1 MRLYVLNETWVVGC
15 NFGKPTRCWS
25 NLDYHRMFLMLQQVV
40 WLLKHLKPSNR
51 IEKSN
56 RMLCNCVVARLV
68 MYCTSHFGNHPD
80 SIITICSRKLVKFR
94 HETPSMWNTA
104 AICSHQSI
112 PSPVALV
119 DQLSTLASCEHFRQF
134 ARSLDQIFWTFG
146 SVQNWGDEALSSTSQ
161 SKENRHYMDVYLKII
176 WKKHEK
182 KHSHRSSSSCSHSVI
197 LHGSHVPLTSLDQQA
212 LFWATSWPTT
222 CQVAI
227 EVKVWDA
234 GVEIIDG
241 QCCRGGLFREA
252 WCFPSRHGGTYWNP
266 WRKPGVIYLMA
277 VIYIIHFHKIISRNK
292 ST

>member
-146 SVQNWGDEALSSTSQ
+146 SVQNWGDEA
-161 SKENRHYMDVYLKII
+161 
-176 WKKHEK
+176 
-182 KHSHRSSSSCSHSVI
+182 
-197 LHGSHVPLTSLDQQA
+197 
-212 LFWATSWPTT
+212 
-222 CQVAI
+222 
-227 EVKVWDA
+227 
-234 GVEIIDG
+234 
-241 QCCRGGLFREA
+241 
-252 WCFPSRHGGTYWNP
+252 
-266 WRKPGVIYLMA
+266 
-277 VIYIIHFHKIISRNK
+277 
-292 ST
+292 

>member
-176 WKKHEK
+176 WKKTWK
-182 KHSHRSSSSCSHSVI
+182 KTFSPKFIIMFPFGHFTWEPCPLDIPWPTGAFLSHVLTNDVSSCHRSEGLRRWRWDHRWPVLQGRIVPRSLVLSQSSWWYLLKPMAKTRCHLFDGGYLYHS
-197 LHGSHVPLTSLDQQA
+197 
-212 LFWATSWPTT
+212 
-222 CQVAI
+222 
-227 EVKVWDA
+227 
-234 GVEIIDG
+234 
-241 QCCRGGLFREA
+241 
-252 WCFPSRHGGTYWNP
+252 FP
-266 WRKPGVIYLMA
+266 
-277 VIYIIHFHKIISRNK
+277 
-292 ST
+292 